1 MKIFFVTSKLN
12 FETSGGSIE
21 EFDLMIRTWQKMG
34 HEVVA
39 VTAFSDGNKMPDK
52 LPYKVIEEQISTP
65 HLLGIQWGIYKVLK
79 KYESEADIFH
89 IDGHMM
95 LYGAGLYR
103 LLGGKVPV
111 VGFFNFYLSC
121 WEQYASSLFPQPQV
135 GFIKI
140 LKNKLRWLV
149 ERSLGMFLAN
159 QINAGAFISPPF
171 MKMYQDFGLKL
182 KHNFVMGDPIDF
194 KKIMSEQGID
204 EEYYVRRNKKVGP
217 FTIFY
222 SSRMSP
228 GKGFDILLTGFAK
241 VKNKDNFRLILGG
254 SGPEEKYVKKMIENL
269 GLAKYVHLPGWV
281 SKQQIYD
288 FYKQADI
295 FIQADWWPMGTS
307 ISLIYALIFGV
318 PSILPGGGG
327 LEWNA
332 QGGGLSFKTRDTD
345 DLALKIEKLGSDFA
359 LRVELSRGAY
369 ARLHENQMNFEW
381 QIGEWLK
388 IMAEVEKVNRRV
400 ELDKR

>member
-21 EFDLMIRTWQKMG
+21 EFDLMMQTFQSLG
-34 HEVVA
+34 NEVVA
-39 VTAFSDGNKMPDK
+39 VTAFSDNNKIEHK
-52 LPYKVIEEQISTP
+52 LPYKVIEEKISTP
-65 HLLGIQWGIYKVLK
+65 HLLGIQWGVYKILK
-79 KYESEADIFH
+79 KYENDADIFH
-89 IDGHMM
+89 VDAHMM

-121 WEQYASSLFPQPQV
+121 WKQYSSSLFPQDRI

-149 ERSLGMFLAN
+149 ERYFGMFLAN
-159 QINAGAFISPPF
+159 KIDAGAFISPPF

-182 KHNFVMGDPIDF
+182 KHSFVMGDPIDW
-194 KKIMSEQGID
+194 KKIMSEQGVAQDNYIN
-204 EEYYVRRNKKVGP
+204 RNKKTGP
-217 FTIFY
+217 LTIFY

-228 GKGFDILLTGFAK
+228 GKGFDVLLTGFAK
-241 VKNKDNFRLILGG
+241 VKNKNDFRLILGG
-254 SGPEEKYVKKMIENL
+254 SGSEEKYVKKMVQDFDLE
-269 GLAKYVHLPGWV
+269 KYVFMPGWV
-281 SKQQIYD
+281 SKQEIYN

-295 FIQADWWPMGTS
+295 FIQADWWSVGTS
-307 ISLIYALIFGV
+307 ISLIYAMIFGV

-332 QGGGLSFKTRDTD
+332 KGGALYFKSRDTD
-345 DLALKIEKLGSDFA
+345 DLARKIEKMGSDHA
-359 LRVELSRGAY
+359 LRAELSRGTY
-369 ARLHENQMNFEW
+369 SRLHEDQMNFKW
-381 QIGEWLK
+381 QIGEWFK
-388 IMAEVEKVNRRV
+388 IMQEVLRGH
-400 ELDKR
+400 